1 MVWGCID
8 MQEKS
13 DLVFIE
19 GNMTAAMYIDQVIN
33 PEVVPLFV
41 RRPHMVYM
49 QNNARPHAAR
59 ITTAHLMNMGI
70 AVLPWPSKSPDLNP
84 IEHLWDELERRVRD
98 RPHQPTSLQQLRQAL
113 QEEWDAI
120 PRDVWRHLIGSMRRR
135 CLAVVDADG
144 GHTRY

>member
-19 GNMTAAMYIDQVIN
+19 GNMTAAIYIDQVIN

-49 QNNARPHAAR
+49 QDNARPHAAR

-113 QEEWDAI
+113 Q
-120 PRDVWRHLIGSMRRR
+120 
-135 CLAVVDADG
+135 
-144 GHTRY
+144 